1 MKGSTWAY
9 GMVRDGNGSRTS
21 SPIMGRTW
29 ASSTS
34 TISRCPVSICVV
46 MVRYSF
52 RSRLRLVTV
61 ASRRFRTPAG
71 AAARFVAEG
80 LVLRQPTAAQR
91 CTNLP
96 HAPGWHLDAQI
107 SAQIH
112 RSVGDELSP
121 RRLLG
126 LLTRTL
132 LQPVVKRSARAATHD
147 LGYLLRRR
155 VPRLDPRPLTD
166 VENLRQATNALGEV
180 QASPSVIED
189 SHARGSVGPRVG
201 DRQLISICGRLLAHN
216 LSPLSISGATRSW
229 YSSRWR
235 SM

>member
-9 GMVRDGNGSRTS
+9 GMVRDGNGSRIS
-21 SPIMGRTW
+21 RPITERTW

-80 LVLRQPTAAQR
+80 LVLRPPTAAQR

-107 SAQIH
+107 SAQIY
-112 RSVGDELSP
+112 RSVGDELYP
-121 RRLLG
+121 GRLLG

-147 LGYLLRRR
+147 LRHPLRGSTRRSAGIALCRRRLSRQGRCTPVRGRSPFLLRLLYL
-155 VPRLDPRPLTD
+155 RLHYLQ
-166 VENLRQATNALGEV
+166 E
-180 QASPSVIED
+180 AS
-189 SHARGSVGPRVG
+189 GS
-201 DRQLISICGRLLAHN
+201 
-216 LSPLSISGATRSW
+216 
-229 YSSRWR
+229 
-235 SM
+235 

>member
-9 GMVRDGNGSRTS
+9 GMVRDGNGSRIS
-21 SPIMGRTW
+21 RPITERTW

-80 LVLRQPTAAQR
+80 LVLCQPTAAQR

-96 HAPGWHLDAQI
+96 HTPGWHLDAQI
-107 SAQIH
+107 SAQIY
-112 RSVGDELSP
+112 RSVGDELYP
-121 RRLLG
+121 GRLLG

-147 LGYLLRRR
+147 LRHPLRGSIL
-155 VPRLDPRPLTD
+155 RLDPWPLTD
-166 VENLRQATNALGEV
+166 VEDL
-180 QASPSVIED
+180 
-189 SHARGSVGPRVG
+189 HARGGVRPCVG
-201 DRQLISICGRLLAHN
+201 DRHFFFVFSICVFTICRRLLAHS
-216 LSPLSISGATRSW
+216 LSPVSISGATRS
-229 YSSRWR
+229 
-235 SM
+235 